1 MSDIE
6 TRQVGRVLVATM
18 NRAAHQGSIGGQ
30 VMAGLLDAARTVH
43 TDAGLGAL
51 VVAAD
56 GPVWSSGGDPNA
68 LNSGFGPGARASH
81 LVHREK
87 IGGENGIGFMSD
99 QAIEFDVLGIGA
111 WLPLYRQCDKPL
123 IAAIDG
129 AAVGGGFA
137 LALAHDYRIV
147 TDNARFLPAFN
158 GLGVGP
164 ELGTSWTLSRLVG
177 ISRAAE
183 IIMSNAWVGAERA
196 LEQGMANMM
205 VPSEDLLDRAIEV
218 ATEIAA
224 RPPHEVIGAVR
235 ALREAS
241 SRSLEQQLAL
251 EWDARR

>member
-1 MSDIE
+1 MY
-6 TRQVGRVLVATM
+6 
-18 NRAAHQGSIGGQ
+18 RAAHQGSIGGQ
-30 VMAGLLDAARTVH
+30 VMAELLDAARTVH

-68 LNSGFGPGARASH
+68 LKSGFGPGARASH

-111 WLPLYRQCDKPL
+111 WMPLYRQCDKPL
-123 IAAIDG
+123 IAAING

-147 TDNARFLPAFN
+147 SENARFLPAFN

-164 ELGTSWTLSRLVG
+164 ELGTSWTLSHLVG
-177 ISRAAE
+177 ASRAAE
-183 IIMSNAWVGAERA
+183 IIMSNTWVGAERA
-196 LEQGMANMM
+196 LEQGIANMM
-205 VPSEDLLDRAIEV
+205 VPSEDLMGRAIEV

-224 RPPHEVIGAVR
+224 RPSHEIIGAVG